1 MAKTILALSSL
12 YPLGLNEL
20 EGGFHVIKLWQE
32 KYPDAAI
39 RAHQADI
46 VAVIATPGRNVSRGL
61 IEALPNLE
69 IIANF
74 AVGTDNIDLEA
85 ARERGIVVTNT
96 PDVLTG
102 DTADAAI
109 ALMLAVAR
117 RVVEGD
123 AYVRIGKWLNGA
135 MPLGT
140 SPGGKV
146 AGIVGLGRI
155 GRAIAARCEAFGI
168 KIVYHGPNR
177 KKDVSYDYYDDLAE
191 MAAGADFLFLAC
203 CGGPDTKHIVDAGV
217 LNALGPK
224 GYLINIARGSVVD
237 EQALLIALRNGDIAG
252 AGLDVFENEPHVPEG
267 LFTMDNV
274 VLLPHVGS
282 ATVETRTAMG
292 RLVIENILAHFSGNP
307 LKTPVV
313 A

>member
-1 MAKTILALSSL
+1 MAKTVLALSSL
-12 YPLGLNEL
+12 YPLGLDDL

-32 KYPDAAI
+32 KNPDAAI
-39 RAHQADI
+39 RAHQSDI
-46 VAVIATPGRNVSRGL
+46 VAVIATPGRNVSRSL

-85 ARERGIVVTNT
+85 ARERGIFVTNT
-96 PDVLTG
+96 PDVLTS
-102 DTADAAI
+102 DTADTAM

-135 MPLGT
+135 MKLGT
-140 SPGGKV
+140 SPGGKT

-155 GRAIAARCEAFGI
+155 GRAIAARCEAFGMKVI
-168 KIVYHGPNR
+168 YHGPNK
-177 KKDVSYDYYDDLAE
+177 KKDVPYDYYTDITE
-191 MAAGADFLFLAC
+191 MAACADFLILAC
-203 CGGPDTKHIVDAGV
+203 CGGPDTKHIVNANV
-217 LNALGPK
+217 LAALGAK

-237 EQALLIALRNGDIAG
+237 QEALLVALKNREIAG
-252 AGLDVFENEPHVPEG
+252 AGLDVFENEPHVPES

-307 LKTPVV
+307 LKTPV
-313 A
+313 AA